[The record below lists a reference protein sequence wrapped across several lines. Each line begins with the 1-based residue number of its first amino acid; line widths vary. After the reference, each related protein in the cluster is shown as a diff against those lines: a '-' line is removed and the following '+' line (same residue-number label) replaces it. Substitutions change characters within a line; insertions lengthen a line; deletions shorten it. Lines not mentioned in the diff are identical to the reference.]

1 MFHRRICRTA
11 GVTLAVAAMA
21 APAASAMPVGDN
33 GPVSRGLYEPVPP
46 AEQTQDYRNPDNRV
60 PEVTQ
65 NLQHPDTRDY
75 AEGRGT
81 YNAPEVVVVSQ
92 PAPKPITASGIDWE
106 DVGIG
111 AGGLLGIVVIGAG
124 GALILM
130 HRRTSGQLAS

>member
-1 MFHRRICRTA
+1 MFYRRICRTA
-11 GVTLAVAAMA
+11 GAALAVAAIA
-21 APAASAMPVGDN
+21 APAASAMPLGD
-33 GPVSRGLYEPVPP
+33 GPVTRGLYEPVPP
-46 AEQTQDYRNPDNRV
+46 ADQTWDHRNPDNRV

-65 NLQHPDTRDY
+65 NLLNPDTKDY
-75 AEGRGT
+75 VEGRGT

-124 GALILM
+124 GALIMM
-130 HRRTSGQLAS
+130 HRRTPGQLAS

>member
-1 MFHRRICRTA
+1 MFNRRICRTA
-11 GVTLAVAAMA
+11 GVTLAVAAIA
-21 APAASAMPVGDN
+21 APAASAMPLGD
-33 GPVSRGLYEPVPP
+33 GPVTRGLYQPV
-46 AEQTQDYRNPDNRV
+46 Q
-60 PEVTQ
+60 PEETQ
-65 NLQHPDTRDY
+65 NLMNPDTRDY

-130 HRRTSGQLAS
+130 HRRTPGQLAS